1 MKKFLFL
8 TALIGGLIVGGCGGG
23 AAPPG
28 GEAEGG
34 AEDGDGTVSADGQ
47 RLVDSIRGVEVEVG
61 GPHLGLGAESLEDLL
76 LRYEEASTA
85 TYSGEH
91 EFQMCAPSHAGTMTE
106 GDLAARADGRKL
118 TLDDDPTV
126 SWMEQKTDGVVAI
139 VGTVPGRRY
148 IIAFREEF
156 TATTTFPLGSEPRTV
171 SSKKFMSLN
180 VVYEEERWWTVCK
193 RSYKPEGEAKRRTA
207 SPDAFERVRGDPSW
221 RFKPGVGSY
230 NPLGVALNYEQ
241 MLNSERP
248 GRDYYQMCFPSHI
261 EALSETDR
269 RNMDLN
275 RFAPRGNLEM
285 TREYRVKS
293 AGIME
298 FKEGGVRKA
307 LIALKMDI
315 VPKDIPKLSTY
326 IYVKALAPDQAW
338 WLSCNEWEF
347 SRTGAPAR

>member
-1 MKKFLFL
+1 M
-8 TALIGGLIVGGCGGG
+8 
-23 AAPPG
+23 
-28 GEAEGG
+28 
-34 AEDGDGTVSADGQ
+34 
-47 RLVDSIRGVEVEVG
+47 
-61 GPHLGLGAESLEDLL
+61 GAESLEDLL

-91 EFQMCAPSHAGTMTE
+91 EFQMCAPSHAGTLTE
-106 GDLAARADGRKL
+106 GELAARADGRKI
-118 TLDDDPTV
+118 TLDDDPAV
-126 SWMEQKTDGVVAI
+126 SWVEQKTDGVVAI
-139 VGTVPGRRY
+139 VGTVPGRQY
-148 IIAFREEF
+148 IIAFRDES
-156 TATTTFPLGSEPRTV
+156 TTINILSPGSEPRT
-171 SSKKFMSLN
+171 SSNKRVMSLD

-193 RSYKPEGEAKRRTA
+193 RSYKPEGEAKWQTA

-261 EALSETDR
+261 EALSEADR
-269 RNMDLN
+269 RHMDLN
-275 RFAPRGNLEM
+275 RFAPRGNFEM

-307 LIALKMDI
+307 LISLKMDI
-315 VPKDIPKLSTY
+315 VPKDIPRVSISITIKS
-326 IYVKALAPDQAW
+326 LAPDQAW
-338 WLSCNEWEF
+338 WLSCNEREF